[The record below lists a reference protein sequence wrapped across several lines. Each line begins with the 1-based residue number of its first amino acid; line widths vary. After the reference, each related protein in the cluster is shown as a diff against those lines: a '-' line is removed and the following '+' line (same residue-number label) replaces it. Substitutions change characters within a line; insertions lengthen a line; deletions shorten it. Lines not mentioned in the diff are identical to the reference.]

1 MKIMI
6 VPASEIEKTWKQI
19 YEEKRKASHEAKIN
33 RLRKRAEKLG
43 FELVPK
49 RKDATGQRQDS

>member
-6 VPASEIEKTWKQI
+6 VPASQIEETWKKI
-19 YEEKRKASHEAKIN
+19 YEEKRKASHEAKIA

-43 FELVPK
+43 FDLVPK
-49 RKDATGQRQDS
+49 TAK